1 MTQVLGLSVGATN
14 VAAVAG
20 CAAVTRQS
28 VLTLYRHRPPEIGV
42 PSENPRLDERGLVV
56 TGFVDRAGDP
66 VGVMAADGS
75 FHRGEVLIADA
86 LRALTHT
93 VAGGREPTQP
103 PGVTVPAHWREVAV
117 DAVRREL
124 TRLPEWAAGPKQ
136 LTLLPDAAAALTA
149 LQAGPG
155 LPARGVVALC
165 DFGGT
170 GTSITL
176 ADAADGYRP
185 IGATLRHT
193 DFSGELIDRSLL
205 AHVIADLS
213 VAGSADVTGTAAIGS
228 LHRLRAEC
236 RGAKERLSRGAVT
249 TLFADFP
256 GFRGDVRLTR
266 AELDDEIRRPL
277 VAFIEVLRELLFR
290 NRIHVADLT
299 AVASVGGGA
308 NIPAVTTA
316 LSERLRVPVI
326 TTPHPELTA
335 ARGAAI
341 RAERRREYESLT
353 LVASAAP
360 SGTGTLRALAW
371 SEVDDVP
378 DIPGVATRFDAP
390 RGVSAARPRVRF
402 IPEEPSRTR
411 TTSGQQWYRP
421 LLVTAGAFAAMVL
434 VGTGAI
440 LAIRND
446 ATAMTGTTT
455 TTTVRPDPIPATAA
469 PPAEPPA
476 EEAPSDPSFIK
487 APGPVTRVLVATP
500 PPVTM
505 AAPAPAAAAPPP
517 VAPLPAPTQPPPAAT
532 PSPTPPTTTTSSP
545 PSTPPPSITAAV
557 IVGIAQQF
565 GALDAAV
572 ELSPSYAAVP
582 RGSAAVEGDTA
593 RRRA

>member
-1 MTQVLGLSVGATN
+1 M
-14 VAAVAG
+14 
-20 CAAVTRQS
+20 TRQS

-66 VGVMAADGS
+66 LGVMAADGS

-93 VAGGREPTQP
+93 VAGGPAPTQP
-103 PGVTVPAHWREVAV
+103 PGVAVPAHWRAAAV

-124 TRLPEWAAGPKQ
+124 TRLPEWAAGPTQ
-136 LTLLPDAAAALTA
+136 LTLVPDAAAVLTA
-149 LQAGPG
+149 LEAGPG
-155 LPARGVVALC
+155 LPTRGVVALC

-193 DFSGELIDRSLL
+193 EFSGELIDRAVL

-213 VAGSADVTGTAAIGS
+213 VADSADVAGTAALGS

-236 RGAKERLSRGAVT
+236 RAAKERLSRGAVT

-277 VAFIEVLRELLFR
+277 MAFIEVLRELLFR
-290 NRIHVADLT
+290 NRIHAADLA

-341 RAERRREYESLT
+341 RAVRRPEEEGLT
-353 LVASAAP
+353 VVASAPA

-378 DIPGVATRFDAP
+378 DIPVIATELDAP
-390 RGVSAARPRVRF
+390 RGVRAARARVRF
-402 IPEEPSRTR
+402 TPEEPSAAR
-411 TTSGQQWYRP
+411 TTSRQQWCRP
-421 LLVTAGAFAAMVL
+421 LLVTGGTFAAMVL
-434 VGTGAI
+434 VGTGAV

-446 ATAMTGTTT
+446 AAATTGMTT
-455 TTTVRPDPIPATAA
+455 TTTVRPDPITAAAA
-469 PPAEPPA
+469 PPVEPPA
-476 EEAPSDPSFIK
+476 EQAPSTPSFIK
-487 APGPVTRVLVATP
+487 APGLETRVVTTP
-500 PPVTM
+500 PPVAM
-505 AAPAPAAAAPPP
+505 AAPPP
-517 VAPLPAPTQPPPAAT
+517 VGAAPLPVAPPPGPTQL
-532 PSPTPPTTTTSSP
+532 PTPTTTPTTMPTTTTSSP
-545 PSTPPPSITAAV
+545 PSSSPLPSEPPSSSVPSTPPSSSAPATPPSHEDPPPAKETPSAGEAA
-557 IVGIAQQF
+557 ASKPQTDTN
-565 GALDAAV
+565 GA
-572 ELSPSYAAVP
+572 
-582 RGSAAVEGDTA
+582 
-593 RRRA
+593 